1 MKNFKICFAALAV
14 ALLLL
19 SCGVDKPDMGGGSM
33 SPDRDHSTDSDISE
47 EPDQPD
53 SSRPENDPDAD
64 KEDDGYG
71 SRDEA
76 NAEWRE
82 DADPIESEDPD
93 SMEDADLVENEDL
106 DSPEEADFDDFE
118 EPNLSENED
127 SDTSDGGDPD
137 LSGADSDAVEDFD
150 GSSDSDSSEAVDE
163 DEESEPEGPQ
173 FANGDMQNW
182 VDGAVTGWKKSEG
195 ALAALTMEKEETGG
209 GNFALRVTQPQN
221 SKNKPGFESEEFET
235 SPESPLP
242 VRIEFRVKTG
252 AVSKIAAELV
262 CGETGLKYKY
272 IDETKTF
279 VKSGNYSY
287 NQIELPS
294 WTTLSIEFG
303 EEMTSEFWQEQLCRL
318 SFKTGS
324 ALDFDVS
331 FDDFRIIY

>member
-14 ALLLL
+14 TLLLL
-19 SCGVDKPDMGGGSM
+19 SCGVDKPDMGGGSV
-33 SPDRDHSTDSDISE
+33 SPDRDHSTDPDISE
-47 EPDQPD
+47 EPDQPE

-64 KEDDGYG
+64 KEDAGYG
-71 SRDEA
+71 SRDED

-82 DADPIESEDPD
+82 GADPIESEDPD
-93 SMEDADLVENEDL
+93 STEDADLVENEDL

-118 EPNLSENED
+118 EPDLSENED
-127 SDTSDGGDPD
+127 SDISDGGDPD
-137 LSGADSDAVEDFD
+137 LHGEDSDAVEDPD
-150 GSSDSDSSEAVDE
+150 ESSDSDFSESGDE
-163 DEESEPEGPQ
+163 DEDNGLVGPQ

-235 SPESPLP
+235 SSESPLP
-242 VRIEFRVKTG
+242 QRIDFRVKTG

-262 CGETGLKYKY
+262 CGETSLKYKY

-324 ALDFDVS
+324 GLDFDVS

>member
-19 SCGVDKPDMGGGSM
+19 SCGVDKPDMGGGSV

-47 EPDQPD
+47 EPDQPE

-64 KEDDGYG
+64 KEDAGYG
-71 SRDEA
+71 SRDED

-82 DADPIESEDPD
+82 DADP
-93 SMEDADLVENEDL
+93 VENEDL
-106 DSPEEADFDDFE
+106 DSPGNGDLDEFE
-118 EPNLSENED
+118 EPDLSENED
-127 SDTSDGGDPD
+127 SDTSDDGDPD
-137 LSGADSDAVEDFD
+137 SSGEDSDAVEDLD
-150 GSSDSDSSEAVDE
+150 GSSDSDFSESGDE
-163 DEESEPEGPQ
+163 DEDNGPVGPQ

-195 ALAALTMEKEETGG
+195 ALAALTLEKEDTGV
-209 GNFALRVTQPQN
+209 GNFALKVTQPQN

-235 SPESPLP
+235 SSESPLP
-242 VRIEFRVKTG
+242 QRIDFRVKTG

-262 CGETGLKYKY
+262 CGETSLKYKY

-324 ALDFDVS
+324 GLDFDAS

>member
-1 MKNFKICFAALAV
+1 MKNFKICFAAMAV
-14 ALLLL
+14 TLLLL
-19 SCGVDKPDMGGGSM
+19 SCGVDKPDMGGGSVA
-33 SPDRDHSTDSDISE
+33 PDRDHTTDSDLSE

-53 SSRPENDPDAD
+53 SGCPESDPDAD
-64 KEDDGYG
+64 KEDAGYG
-71 SRDEA
+71 FRDED

-93 SMEDADLVENEDL
+93 STEDADLVETEDL
-106 DSPEEADFDDFE
+106 DSLEEADFDDFE
-118 EPNLSENED
+118 EPDLSENED
-127 SDTSDGGDPD
+127 SDISDGGDPD
-137 LSGADSDAVEDFD
+137 LHGEDSDAVEDPD
-150 GSSDSDSSEAVDE
+150 ESSDSDFSESGDE
-163 DEESEPEGPQ
+163 DEDNGLVGPQ

-195 ALAALTMEKEETGG
+195 ALAALALEKEDTGG
-209 GNFALRVTQPQN
+209 GNFALKVTQPQN

-235 SPESPLP
+235 SSESPLP
-242 VRIEFRVKTG
+242 QRIDFRVKTG

-262 CGETGLKYKY
+262 CGETSLKYKY

-324 ALDFDVS
+324 GLDFDAS